1 MNHPI
6 QPLALDEH
14 GVLRFKQNAIV
25 RYLLDHGGIDMN
37 ALAVLPFENV
47 DREQFA
53 QLIGYS
59 LGGFGDLSY
68 VSEETYETAAR
79 MDEHGISEDAARMAY
94 LEEELGALKT
104 ALRAPMARLFGVHVD
119 DLTA

>member
-6 QPLALDEH
+6 QPLAADEH

-25 RYLLDHGGIDMN
+25 RYLLDHGGIDLN
-37 ALAVLPFENV
+37 QIAVLPFDNA

-59 LGGFGDLSY
+59 LGGFGDLEY
-68 VSEETYETAAR
+68 VSNETYETAAR
-79 MDEHGISEDAARMAY
+79 MDEHGLGEDKARIAY
-94 LEEELGALKT
+94 LEEMLNEIKE
-104 ALRAPMARLFGVHVD
+104 ALRAPVAHLFNVHTD
-119 DLTA
+119 DLT